1 MKIVDAMRED
11 IATID
16 ENASIKKTSQM
27 MREMNI
33 GCVVAL
39 RKGTP
44 IGMITERDVTWNV
57 AGAGLD
63 PNKTKVSEIMST
75 PLVTIDPDADLIDA
89 AKLMQKN
96 KIRKLAVSKKK
107 ILYGVL
113 SAADIARNLE
123 NYVDTEIRSVL
134 RHTFFQPFR

>member
-1 MKIVDAMRED
+1 MKVVDAMSED

-16 ENASIKKTSQM
+16 EDASIKKASRK
-27 MREMNI
+27 MREMSI

-89 AKLMQKN
+89 AKLMQQN
-96 KIRKLAVSKKK
+96 KIRKLAVSKKNV
-107 ILYGVL
+107 LNGVL

-123 NYVDTEIRSVL
+123 NHVSTEIRSVL
-134 RHTFFQPFR
+134 RYTFF